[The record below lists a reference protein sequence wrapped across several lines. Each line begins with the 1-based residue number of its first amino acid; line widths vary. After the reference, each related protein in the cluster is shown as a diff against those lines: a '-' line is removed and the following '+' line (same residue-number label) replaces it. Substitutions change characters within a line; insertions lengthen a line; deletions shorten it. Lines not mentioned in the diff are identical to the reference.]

1 MAFCTNCGNQLGEA
15 DKFCS
20 KCGTPVKK
28 IEAPAVTPAAPA
40 APTAQP
46 TEIPVAQPTAPVVS
60 SPVNT
65 VNVSDVKTFVKN
77 NKKKVAVAAAAFVAF
92 IVLFIVI
99 VSSLNNCEVKGCNR
113 NHAKGAD
120 YCYSHK
126 CAKTN
131 CDNRRLSSGIYC
143 STHKTTSSSSS
154 SSSASSAV
162 NAILDLK
169 FSNIKI
175 QHNSLYTVVTGTI
188 TNNGSK
194 NYKFVTVKGAF
205 KDSSGKVVDT
215 DSTYAVGSEGLAKGE
230 SKQFRMSIDKNTKV
244 KSCTVT
250 LTGYK

>member
-15 DKFCS
+15 DKFCAN
-20 KCGTPVKK
+20 CGTPVKK
-28 IEAPAVTPAAPA
+28 IEAPSVTPAVPAAPA
-40 APTAQP
+40 APVT
-46 TEIPVAQPTAPVVS
+46 PVAPAAPVVS

-65 VNVSDVKTFVKN
+65 VNASDVKTFVKN
-77 NKKKVAVAAAAFVAF
+77 NKKIVAILAAAFVAF

-113 NHAKGAD
+113 NHAKGSD

-126 CAKTN
+126 CAKSS

-143 STHKTTSSSSS
+143 SAHKTTSSSSS
-154 SSSASSAV
+154 SAASSAV